1 MVLWPFPV
9 EQRWAEG
16 QVVPEHAFTADPG
29 GFIGE
34 HAKGCFGLGAAVVAV
49 HAQWH
54 RQGPGQLVQFRSP
67 LAVRAAGGTAQAS
80 DQHHGRS
87 RPW

>member
-1 MVLWPFPV
+1 
-9 EQRWAEG
+9 
-16 QVVPEHAFTADPG
+16 
-29 GFIGE
+29 
-34 HAKGCFGLGAAVVAV
+34 VAV